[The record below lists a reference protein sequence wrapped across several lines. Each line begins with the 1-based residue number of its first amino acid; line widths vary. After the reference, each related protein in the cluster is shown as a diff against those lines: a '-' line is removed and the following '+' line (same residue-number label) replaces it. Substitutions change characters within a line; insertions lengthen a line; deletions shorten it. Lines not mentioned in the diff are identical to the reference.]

1 MKRRGSI
8 GARSIKMLES
18 YDLISKKRVNALIPD
33 AEARTPIRTRAVISR
48 FQKHYGG
55 LWVGGTL
62 YLRMASIEF
71 NPNAL
76 NKALHTGDMGRA
88 IMLQD
93 IVEVKDR
100 FGVLTGIIDIT
111 CRDRSVFSF
120 RCFGAKRFAERIRR
134 QLLHR

>member
-1 MKRRGSI
+1 M
-8 GARSIKMLES
+8 MET
-18 YDLISKKRVNALIPD
+18 YDLIAKKLVNALIPD

-62 YLRMASIEF
+62 YLRIASIEF
-71 NPNAL
+71 HPNAL
-76 NKALHTGDMGRA
+76 NRAVHTGDMRRM

-93 IVEVKDR
+93 IVDVKDR
-100 FGVLTGIIDIT
+100 FGVLTGITDLT
-111 CRDRSVFSF
+111 CRDRSIFSF
-120 RCFGAKRFAERIRR
+120 RCFGAKRFAERIRQ